1 MGFKELYSVDCS
13 KSIEKKSNGSTSLS
27 YLSWVFALKE
37 IKLKCPDMT
46 YEIER
51 FTDPQTG
58 AVLPYTY
65 DDKTGYMVFTKVTI
79 EGITHEMWL
88 PVMDSANKAMKKEP
102 YKYSV
107 KNPKFRYAKQSEKDG
122 KYYDSYGNE
131 QTEFIEKYC
140 AAADM
145 FDINKT
151 IMRCLTKNF
160 AMFGLGLSIYAGED
174 VPEDLT
180 ADEPITASDVK
191 ILKSMLKPNQ
201 VDWVLK
207 QCGVASLEGLTKG
220 QYTEIQRSLHQK
232 DDGNASK

>member
-1 MGFKELYSVDCS
+1 MNFKELYSVDCS
-13 KSIEKKSNGSTSLS
+13 KSIEKKSNGKANLS
-27 YLSWVFALKE
+27 YLSWVFAVRE
-37 IKLKCPDMT
+37 IKQRCPDMT

-58 AVLPYTY
+58 ASLPYTY

-88 PVMDSANKAMKKEP
+88 PVMDSANKAMKDHP
-102 YKYSV
+102 YEYEVGFGDNK
-107 KNPKFRYAKQSEKDG
+107 KKK
-122 KYYDSYGNE
+122 
-131 QTEFIEKYC
+131 TC

-174 VPEDLT
+174 IPEDLT
-180 ADEPITASDVK
+180 AEDSIDDKSVK
-191 ILKSMLKPNQ
+191 ILEAMLKPNQ
-201 VDWVLK
+201 IEWVK
-207 QCGVASLEGLTKG
+207 NTFGVESLSDLTKA
-220 QYTEIQRSLHQK
+220 QYTQIQTSLHAKNDQK
-232 DDGNASK
+232 QQSVDN

>member
-1 MGFKELYSVDCS
+1 MNFKELYSVDCS
-13 KSIEKKSNGSTSLS
+13 KSIEKKSNGKANLS
-27 YLSWVFALKE
+27 YLSWVFAVRE
-37 IKLKCPDMT
+37 IKQRCPDMT

-58 AVLPYTY
+58 ASLPYTY

-88 PVMDSANKAMKKEP
+88 PVMDSANKAMKDHP
-102 YKYSV
+102 YEYEVGFGDNK
-107 KNPKFRYAKQSEKDG
+107 KKK
-122 KYYDSYGNE
+122 
-131 QTEFIEKYC
+131 TC

-174 VPEDLT
+174 IPEDLT
-180 ADEPITASDVK
+180 AEDSIDDKSVK
-191 ILKSMLKPNQ
+191 ILEAMLKPNQ
-201 VDWVLK
+201 IEWVK
-207 QCGVASLEGLTKG
+207 NTFGVESLSDLTKA
-220 QYTEIQRSLHQK
+220 QYTQIQTSLHAKNDQK
-232 DDGNASK
+232 QQSADN